1 MMVGGGRLSAVAEER
16 MVFAELSQPASRKK
30 DVAMTLKMDG
40 FEIEIYNG
48 ADSEVIAHTIQALKN
63 IC

>member
-1 MMVGGGRLSAVAEER
+1 MMVGGDRLPTATQER
-16 MVFAELSQPASRKK
+16 MIFAELSQPACRKK
-30 DVAMTLKMDG
+30 DVAMTLKMDD

-48 ADSEVIAHTIQALKN
+48 ADGEVIAHTIQALKN